1 MQECSFL
8 ITGSAHGV
16 DVDVIP
22 FCHFA
27 TPSVIN
33 KNDCRDLDASNFTEL
48 NRCENFSTIH
58 FILMSLSDP
67 DGLLAPLL
75 IFSLVSDFQQ
85 TLRAKTPRRWDV
97 YHLPQLH
104 ILLRNSFS
112 EHISTLDHGSCNA
125 SCLMYIV
132 SSSRFMEQSMCHQ
145 LVHCQ
150 ISK

>member
-8 ITGSAHGV
+8 IAGSAHGV

-27 TPSVIN
+27 TPSGIN

-85 TLRAKTPRRWDV
+85 TFAGQDPKTLGCVPFTTTAHTV
-97 YHLPQLH
+97 TQLVFRTY
-104 ILLRNSFS
+104 I
-112 EHISTLDHGSCNA
+112 NA
-125 SCLMYIV
+125 RSWFVQRIV
-132 SSSRFMEQSMCHQ
+132 SH
-145 LVHCQ
+145 VHC
-150 ISK
+150 

>member
-27 TPSVIN
+27 MPSGIN
-33 KNDCRDLDASNFTEL
+33 KNDCRDVDESNFTEL
-48 NRCENFSTIH
+48 NRCEMFSTLH

-67 DGLLAPLL
+67 DGLLAPLT

-85 TLRAKTPRRWDV
+85 TFAGQDPKTLGYVPFATTAHTV
-97 YHLPQLH
+97 
-104 ILLRNSFS
+104 
-112 EHISTLDHGSCNA
+112 T
-125 SCLMYIV
+125 
-132 SSSRFMEQSMCHQ
+132 Q
-145 LVHCQ
+145 LVFRT
-150 ISK
+150 